1 MTIMEVCKI
10 SFANTRLYKFIR
22 LSFPFADQ
30 LIFMAGLGKLAW
42 IRLRQGHH
50 FDPNASFLNLSLNA
64 VFGLNKS
71 TFSVKSLVS
80 LMCLRLSP

>member
-1 MTIMEVCKI
+1 MMTIMEVCKI

-50 FDPNASFLNLSLNA
+50 FDPYASFLNFSLNA
-64 VFGLNKS
+64 VFGEKFGILN
-71 TFSVKSLVS
+71 V
-80 LMCLRLSP
+80 P